1 MNQRC
6 REVSALELKS
16 KVLIYTVNLI
26 TFGKETSL
34 HVPALEESRYT
45 AYTEGGIGLT

>member
-26 TFGKETSL
+26 TEQVLGKNMTITSS
-34 HVPALEESRYT
+34 SRHAT
-45 AYTEGGIGLT
+45 HGSRMLR